1 MELLKI
7 FFFFLKVAW
16 ISFQEFQTDM
26 EYLFCG
32 KILRDKNFT
41 FYHYCSTMIFLSD
54 NNPIIYLQF

>member
-1 MELLKI
+1 MELLKK

-16 ISFQEFQTDM
+16 ISFQQFQTDM

-41 FYHYCSTMIFLSD
+41 FYHYCSMMIFLSD

>member
-7 FFFFLKVAW
+7 FFFLKVAW

-32 KILRDKNFT
+32 KILRDKNF
-41 FYHYCSTMIFLSD
+41 LSLLFHD
-54 NNPIIYLQF
+54 DFFKR